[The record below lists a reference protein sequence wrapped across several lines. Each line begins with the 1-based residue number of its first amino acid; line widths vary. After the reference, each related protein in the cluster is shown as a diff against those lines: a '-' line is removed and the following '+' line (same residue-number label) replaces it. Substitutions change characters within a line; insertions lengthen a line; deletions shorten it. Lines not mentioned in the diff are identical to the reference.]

1 MRNVRTGDP
10 IADWTRQ
17 REEMLATAAAL
28 DYLDPTVL
36 RRDLRAANDRLRE
49 RDLRRRGIDDGLS
62 FSVSMRRLLAEQF
75 PLDFKPRQ
83 TMAEAAE

>member
-1 MRNVRTGDP
+1 MRNARTGDP

-17 REEMLATAAAL
+17 REEMLAVAAAL
-28 DYLDPTVL
+28 DYLDPEAL
-36 RRDLRAANDRLRE
+36 RQDLRAANDRLRE

-75 PLDFKPRQ
+75 PLDFKSRQ